1 MPANK
6 GKYGIDA
13 IGLYRGLS
21 GKASSVLPDWLQVA
35 GDGGFDNGFTFL
47 RRLPVKWIIGMSI
60 IMVVLTIR
68 AT

>member
-1 MPANK
+1 MPANR

-21 GKASSVLPDWLQVA
+21 GKASSVLPYWSQVA
-35 GDGGFDNGFTFL
+35 GYGGFDNRFTFL
-47 RRLPVKWIIGMSI
+47 RRLPVKWIIGILM
-60 IMVVLTIR
+60 IMVALTIM

>member
-35 GDGGFDNGFTFL
+35 GYGGFDNGFTFL
-47 RRLPVKWIIGMSI
+47 RRLPVKRIIGMSI
-60 IMVVLTIR
+60 IMAVLTIM